1 MKTFLFGAFVLV
13 GTALLFLYV
22 PFILIRGL
30 INPSRIK
37 NGDRKLFLKDTLTKW
52 LVGFILFVIIGAI
65 FAPDASDNPPATPQ
79 NQPTQT
85 TVNTV
90 AETPKPDIA
99 STPKPQEKKHEVV
112 KKENPPKKEVGLETT
127 TKEMDFDS
135 CIALQSQFANEL
147 ISSGNY
153 KVVNIVD
160 TDILS
165 IKRMCTNDGS
175 VLVTCSKPD
184 NKMVLTKSPHQDGCK

>member
-1 MKTFLFGAFVLV
+1 MKTFLFGAFALI
-13 GTALLFLYV
+13 GLALLFLYT

-30 INPSRIK
+30 TNPSKIK

-52 LVGFILFVIIGAI
+52 LGGFIIFVIIGAI
-65 FAPDASDNPPATPQ
+65 FAPDASDNPPTTAQ
-79 NQPTQT
+79 SQPTQT

-90 AETPKPDIA
+90 AEKPKPDIA
-99 STPKPQEKKHEVV
+99 STPKPQAKKHEVV
-112 KKENPPKKEVGLETT
+112 KKESVPKKEVGLETT
-127 TKEMDFDS
+127 TKELDFDS
-135 CIALQSQFANEL
+135 CIALQNQFASDL
-147 ISSGNY
+147 TSSGNY

-184 NKMVLTKSPHQDGCK
+184 NKMVLTKSPHKDGCS

>member
-79 NQPTQT
+79 NQTTQT

-99 STPKPQEKKHEVV
+99 STPKPQEKKHEVA
-112 KKENPPKKEVGLETT
+112 KKENSPKKEVGLETT
-127 TKEMDFDS
+127 TKEMGFDS
-135 CIALQSQFANEL
+135 CVALQSQFANEL
-147 ISSGNY
+147 TSSGNY